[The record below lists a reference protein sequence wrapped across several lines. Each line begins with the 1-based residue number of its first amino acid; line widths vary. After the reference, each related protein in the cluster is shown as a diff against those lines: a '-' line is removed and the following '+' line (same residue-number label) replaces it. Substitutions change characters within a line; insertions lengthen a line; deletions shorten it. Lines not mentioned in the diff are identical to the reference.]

1 MDGSGIN
8 CTVSLMRCDDI
19 SQIPLFKT
27 DVINSADSISMEP
40 KDTGVSSKTIELK
53 RSARL
58 SKKRTLQ
65 DNQVTE
71 LVDRLN
77 DSNEREKLSKSL
89 KSKKN
94 KTEMYVTPKND
105 IKKINNRDSV
115 KSTINTTSEL
125 SSMTNVQS
133 SLNTIVDNGEKISVK
148 ILPRAFK
155 NKNSS
160 KPLLVTCV
168 KNLTTVKDDYKE
180 DEVRSTHEKS
190 DELVKLTRKRGR
202 PSQKELKFSLQD
214 VGKVNTSSSDD
225 IDQQKT
231 RKWFSDS
238 FEKSH
243 GAYYESEFSTLN
255 ENDFTPTPES
265 NRYDDGPLKP
275 KRKQIGTKSSTAD
288 VEIVVSDSCTMED
301 STEQV
306 KAVPTV
312 ATSEN
317 NKILSRYCETFDREI
332 ALISN
337 RFNVQCDVLRNIIEK
352 ESISVLR
359 EKYSDTVTMSM
370 VTVSP
375 VVSLTENGKRKSGR
389 NSNCAS
395 VKYKIEPARETVAYE
410 KTNLKD
416 TMEEVS
422 KTMPSWTLSIVA
434 DPPRYVISQM
444 SIETYGTPIV
454 NKSVVLDRYFR
465 ASVYINQRLEYKYCK
480 RYTTAADIVNLIK
493 ELDAII

>member
-8 CTVSLMRCDDI
+8 CTVSLMRCDDT
-19 SQIPLFKT
+19 SQIALFKT
-27 DVINSADSISMEP
+27 EVINSADTISMEP

-71 LVDRLN
+71 FVDRSN
-77 DSNEREKLSKSL
+77 DSNEGEKLSKSL
-89 KSKKN
+89 KSKRN

-105 IKKINNRDSV
+105 IKKFNNRDSE

-125 SSMTNVQS
+125 SSITKVQ
-133 SLNTIVDNGEKISVK
+133 SLNTIVDNREKIRVK

-155 NKNSS
+155 NKNSF
-160 KPLLVTCV
+160 KPPMVTCV
-168 KNLTTVKDDYKE
+168 KNLSTVNDDYIE
-180 DEVRSTHEKS
+180 DEVRSKHKKS
-190 DELVKLTRKRGR
+190 DELIKLTRKRGR
-202 PSQKELKFSLQD
+202 PSHKEPQFSLRGA
-214 VGKVNTSSSDD
+214 GKVNTPSSDD

-231 RKWFSDS
+231 RKWFSDP

-243 GAYYESEFSTLN
+243 DVYNESEFSTLN
-255 ENDFTPTPES
+255 VNDYTPTPES
-265 NRYDDGPLKP
+265 NSYDDEPPKP
-275 KRKQIGTKSSTAD
+275 NRKQIGTKSSTAN
-288 VEIVVSDSCTMED
+288 VEIVDNDPCTMEN

-312 ATSEN
+312 ETSEN
-317 NKILSRYCETFDREI
+317 NKILSRDCETFDREI

-337 RFNVQCDVLRNIIEK
+337 RFNVQCDMLRNIIEK

-375 VVSLTENGKRKSGR
+375 VVLLTEKGKRKSGR

-395 VKYKIEPARETVAYE
+395 VKYKIEPTRETVAYE

-422 KTMPSWTLSIVA
+422 KTMPSWSLSIVA

-444 SIETYGTPIV
+444 SIETYGTPIA

>member
-1 MDGSGIN
+1 MDSSGIN

-27 DVINSADSISMEP
+27 DVINSADTISMEP
-40 KDTGVSSKTIELK
+40 KDTGVSNKTIELK

-65 DNQVTE
+65 DNLQVTE

-77 DSNEREKLSKSL
+77 DSNEGEKLLKSL

-125 SSMTNVQS
+125 NSMTNVQS

-160 KPLLVTCV
+160 KTPMVTCV
-168 KNLTTVKDDYKE
+168 KNSSTVNDNYTE
-180 DEVRSTHEKS
+180 DEVRSKHEKI
-190 DELVKLTRKRGR
+190 DELVKLPRKRGR
-202 PSQKELKFSLQD
+202 PSQKEPQFSLQD
-214 VGKVNTSSSDD
+214 VGKVNTSNSD
-225 IDQQKT
+225 
-231 RKWFSDS
+231 
-238 FEKSH
+238 
-243 GAYYESEFSTLN
+243 
-255 ENDFTPTPES
+255 ENDLTPTSES
-265 NRYDDGPLKP
+265 NRYDDGPPKP
-275 KRKQIGTKSSTAD
+275 KRKQIGTKSSMAN
-288 VEIVVSDSCTMED
+288 VEIVDNDSCTMDD
-301 STEQV
+301 STEKV
-306 KAVPTV
+306 KAVPTIV
-312 ATSEN
+312 ASEN
-317 NKILSRYCETFDREI
+317 DKISSRDCETFDREI

-337 RFNVQCDVLRNIIEK
+337 RFNVPCNMLRNIIEK

-370 VTVSP
+370 ITVSP
-375 VVSLTENGKRKSGR
+375 VVSLTENEKRKSGR

-395 VKYKIEPARETVAYE
+395 VKYKIEPVRETVAYE

-422 KTMPSWTLSIVA
+422 KTMPSWSLSIVA

-444 SIETYGTPIV
+444 SIETYGTPIA

-493 ELDAII
+493 ELDAIII

>member
-1 MDGSGIN
+1 MDGPGIN

-27 DVINSADSISMEP
+27 DVINSTISTEP

-65 DNQVTE
+65 DNQITE
-71 LVDRLN
+71 LVVRLN
-77 DSNEREKLSKSL
+77 DSNEGEKLSKSL
-89 KSKKN
+89 KSKK
-94 KTEMYVTPKND
+94 MYVTPKND

-115 KSTINTTSEL
+115 KSTTNTTSEL
-125 SSMTNVQS
+125 SSMMNVQS
-133 SLNTIVDNGEKISVK
+133 SLNTTVDKKEKISVK
-148 ILPRAFK
+148 ILPRALK

-160 KPLLVTCV
+160 KPPMVTCV
-168 KNLTTVKDDYKE
+168 KNLSTVNDDYIE
-180 DEVRSTHEKS
+180 DEIRSKHEKS

-202 PSQKELKFSLQD
+202 PSQKEPQFSLRD
-214 VGKVNTSSSDD
+214 TGKVNTSCSDD

-231 RKWFSDS
+231 RKWFSEP

-243 GAYYESEFSTLN
+243 DVYESELSTLN
-255 ENDFTPTPES
+255 ENDYIQTLES
-265 NRYDDGPLKP
+265 NSYDNGPPKP
-275 KRKQIGTKSSTAD
+275 KRKQIGTKSSTAN
-288 VEIVVSDSCTMED
+288 VEIVENDSCSMED

-312 ATSEN
+312 VTSEN
-317 NKILSRYCETFDREI
+317 NTILSRDCETFDREI

-337 RFNVQCDVLRNIIEK
+337 RFNIPCDTLRNIIEK
-352 ESISVLR
+352 ESISALNK
-359 EKYSDTVTMSM
+359 KYSDTVTISM

-375 VVSLTENGKRKSGR
+375 VVSLTENEKRKSGR

-422 KTMPSWTLSIVA
+422 KTMPSWSLSIVA

-444 SIETYGTPIV
+444 SIETYGTPIA

-465 ASVYINQRLEYKYCK
+465 ASVFINQRLEYKYCK